1 MKADEVTSKWIDSV
15 PNHPHFCESRKV
27 SEVKG
32 ISLRR
37 SMQAE
42 MASGSNQTVSS
53 AIVRI
58 ESKILIS
65 LADQSAEY
73 VRSFN
78 DLVEDENRLLT
89 HTLRGSVPGSDIMEK
104 DAALWRFVIEKSR
117 SENVQKKRRKI
128 HCALVADGEIYI
140 KYAHFD
146 CEPAAYQ
153 PFQQKFDKP
162 VKMCSFH
169 VKSAVNRKIQR
180 EGMMPISENTEFKN
194 IVRMRGACRCL
205 LQLSGTTLYRMISE
219 KINQLGDEIQIR
231 TKA

>member
-104 DAALWRFVIEKSR
+104 DAALWRLYLSNAEEENADDVHRNRQQPRQR
-117 SENVQKKRRKI
+117 SQESARLSSEISIIQTQFLAVVDNQINEENFAEQVTSFLLRMGYLMGYQDP
-128 HCALVADGEIYI
+128 LVPDEE
-140 KYAHFD
+140 H
-146 CEPAAYQ
+146 EM
-153 PFQQKFDKP
+153 KP
-162 VKMCSFH
+162 IVK
-169 VKSAVNRKIQR
+169 ARQR
-180 EGMMPISENTEFKN
+180 KN
-194 IVRMRGACRCL
+194 I
-205 LQLSGTTLYRMISE
+205 
-219 KINQLGDEIQIR
+219 
-231 TKA
+231 